1 MATDEFAYMDRI
13 FSDQEVGQ
21 DPNVLRLD
29 PGANV
34 RTTDQRYVSDAY
46 NYYLGGGTGVPPTT
60 EAGSTVQGPGTA
72 AQGTGGGGDGLPIG
86 VMPPLDS

>member
-13 FSDQEVGQ
+13 FSDQQVGQ
-21 DPNVLRLD
+21 DPNILGLGPD
-29 PGANV
+29 ANV

-60 EAGSTVQGPGTA
+60 EAGSTVQGRGPRPRELA
-72 AQGTGGGGDGLPIG
+72 EA
-86 VMPPLDS
+86 VMVYQ